1 MGSREGAAWPTWAVA
16 RARDGA
22 PVFAKPADDAA
33 KGSAAR
39 WAPTAKAASALV
51 LASTPQALFR
61 AALMTPP
68 LSFKLP
74 CADERRPRALEVA
87 PARDLAAL
95 ADRTLA
101 YVVDP
106 LMTGEVE
113 QRRSAQAVLDE
124 GGVARLRDALPQ
136 GKTAR
141 LALEPVADWCELA
154 RALTVLCAIEASV
167 FAKGAEDRM
176 ALFRRNGLLSRG
188 LPLERGRVAIPFAS
202 AATTGA
208 SELHRAICPVRPGGR
223 RAFLGSDLLDVVVH
237 GPADGRMAYVPAPAE
252 AFRSEEGARRRAP
265 DRRRPR
271 ERRRRG
277 RGLPAAR
284 VGGRLL
290 PRQGG
295 FLRVVRQA
303 FLARRRQEPPEV
315 HVVVRREA
323 RAALS
328 VDRQGGG
335 PMKAREGGAL
345 WAR

>member
-252 AFRSEEGARRRAP
+252 AFRSKVRADVRRTVDALASVDVAGAASRLLVWAVDCSRGKAAFCASCG
-265 DRRRPR
+265 RPFWR
-271 ERRRRG
+271 DGGRSRLRCMSSCGAKLERRYPSTAKAA
-277 RGLPAAR
+277 GL
-284 VGGRLL
+284 
-290 PRQGG
+290 
-295 FLRVVRQA
+295 
-303 FLARRRQEPPEV
+303 
-315 HVVVRREA
+315 
-323 RAALS
+323 
-328 VDRQGGG
+328 
-335 PMKAREGGAL
+335 
-345 WAR
+345 